1 MKAQLIA
8 ASLLL
13 ATLGAP
19 IAMAD
24 SPNCGKPQGYGTSN
38 PHVPNASNCGS
49 TDSYSGVAMA
59 GNSSAGTKPQG
70 YGTSNPYPF
79 NAGSTSAV
87 RIYSDNV
94 ALGATTAKKP
104 QGYGTNNPFVFNS
117 GRTREE
123 ATGN

>member
-24 SPNCGKPQGYGTSN
+24 PPNCGKPQGYGTNN
-38 PHVPNASNCGS
+38 PHIPNASNCGS

-87 RIYSDNV
+87 RTYSDDV
-94 ALGATTAKKP
+94 ALEATTAKKP
-104 QGYGTNNPFVFNS
+104 EG
-117 GRTREE
+117 
-123 ATGN
+123 